1 MTSPVS
7 PSNTKIISA
16 AIEKLRSFCQEN
28 ILSNWCCFAGDL
40 PVTDVSA
47 SSLPEWTPVEINP
60 KGNIAWAGG
69 EKVLWLAQKLVIPQD
84 LQSYALQGLSLRL
97 ALVWWANSAKIYVNG
112 ELVGEG
118 DLFDCSPRILVSPS
132 VTPGEE
138 FFITIRLVSPGHCD
152 GALVRSLLV
161 YESTDDQC
169 RDPGFVADELAVTQ
183 CFLAKFAPERLDGLA
198 VVVDE
203 VMNRQNAKRDLEG
216 SLFFLREKLIQ
227 SKIENPKSK
236 IYLLGHAHLDMA
248 WLWRV
253 SETWEA
259 AQSTFESVLK
269 LQSDFPELIFCHST
283 PALYAWVE
291 ENRPDLF
298 RAIQEKVAAGLWEI
312 VGGFWVEPE
321 LNLIAGESIVRQ
333 LLYGQR
339 YVQAKFGKLASVV
352 WVPDTFGFCA
362 TLPQF
367 MQQSGIEYFVTQKL
381 RWNDTTK
388 FPYGAFW
395 WRSPDGS
402 EILSLM
408 SAPVGEGIDPVK
420 MADYAIEWQTQT
432 GFTDSLWLPG
442 VGDHGGGPTR
452 DMLEVAQR
460 WQKSP
465 LFPELEF
472 TTAENYLQ
480 QLQLASNSHTL
491 PTWNDELYLEFH
503 RGCYTTHGDQKRWN
517 RRCEN
522 LLYQAELFAAIATLK
537 SGVNYPKAELEAAW
551 KQVLFNQFHDILP
564 GSSITEVYED
574 ALVEW
579 QEAEKVGTEIL
590 EESLRAIAA
599 QIPFPTPPQPDSL
612 PIVVFN
618 SLNWQRSE
626 VVSVGLPSTTAPNQ
640 EWQIYD
646 YSGNKLVSQLSEAST
661 LLFLASDIPA
671 VGYRVFWLCPCQVK
685 NVHNITQSGDTKLSL
700 QKQEEIS
707 PKRLTLENEFLRVI
721 IDEQTGNLASIF
733 DKVDNREILNQA
745 GGNLLQAFQ
754 DSGQYWD
761 AWNIDPNYA
770 QHPLPP
776 ASLKS
781 IQWLEQGPV
790 QHCLR
795 VVQQLGKSE
804 FYCDYILPTASPVL
818 KIAMKVDWQ
827 EEHVLVKVA
836 FPLNLEADF
845 ATYEIPCGAIARPT
859 KPATPAEQAKW
870 EVPALR
876 WTDLTAEAGDMGDMG
891 DMGDAETRRSRDG
904 EKFINIVSP
913 RHRVTPS
920 PRLPQS
926 SIQNSYGVSLLND
939 CKYGYDVQPNQLRLT
954 LLRSPNWPDPQA
966 DRGVHEFTYALYPH
980 AGDWKSAHTV
990 RRGYELNVPLQV
1002 MVCPVKHPQSSNVS
1016 KSVDKEGLE
1025 VSFLDLSTENIILM
1039 AFKQAEDDSQK
1050 WILRC
1055 YECHGETAELFLQN
1069 DLGLSLE
1076 ESVDLLERSLSTD
1089 EFSSTAIEQKFNI
1102 IPWKIINLKLRATH
1116 SEYETR

>member
-28 ILSNWCCFAGDL
+28 ILSNWRCFAGDL
-40 PVTDVSA
+40 AVTNVSA
-47 SSLPEWTPVEINP
+47 SSLSEWTPVEINS

-69 EKVLWLAQKLVIPQD
+69 QKVLWLAQKLVIPQD
-84 LQSYALQGLSLRL
+84 LQGYVLQGLSLRL
-97 ALVWWANSAKIYVNG
+97 ALLWWANSAKIYVNG

-118 DLFDCSPRILVSPS
+118 DLFDCSPRILVSQA

-161 YESTDDQC
+161 YESTNEQC
-169 RDPGFVADELAVTQ
+169 PDPGFMADELAVTQ
-183 CFLAKFAPERLDGLA
+183 RFLAKFAPERLDSLA

-203 VMNRQNAKRDLEG
+203 VMNRRGAENTEEERGEFDNFLLSLRD
-216 SLFFLREKLIQ
+216 SLIQ
-227 SKIENPKSK
+227 SKIQNPKSK

-259 AQSTFESVLK
+259 AQNTFESVLR

-298 RAIQEKVAAGLWEI
+298 RVIQEKVAAGLWEV

-339 YVQAKFGKLASVV
+339 YVQAKFGKLASIV

-432 GFTDSLWLPG
+432 GFTESLWLPG

-465 LFPELEF
+465 LFPQLEF
-472 TTAENYLQ
+472 TTAEKYLQ
-480 QLQLASNSHTL
+480 QLQATINSQPSTTL

-537 SGVNYPKAELEAAW
+537 CGVSYPKAELEAAW

-579 QEAEKVGTEIL
+579 QEVEKVGTEIL
-590 EESLRAIAA
+590 EESLGALAS
-599 QIPFPTPPQPDSL
+599 QISFPTPPQPDSL
-612 PIVVFN
+612 AVVVFN

-646 YSGNKLVSQLSEAST
+646 YTGNKLVSQLGEAST
-661 LLFLASDIPA
+661 LLFLASDIPP
-671 VGYRVFWLCPCQVK
+671 VGYRVFWLCSCQVE
-685 NVHNITQSGDTKLSL
+685 NAHNITQSEDTKLSL
-700 QKQEEIS
+700 QKQEQFSSE
-707 PKRLTLENEFLRVI
+707 RLTLENEFLRVI
-721 IDEQTGNLASIF
+721 IDEQTGNLASIL
-733 DKVDNREILNQA
+733 DKVNHREVLNQA

-781 IQWLEQGPV
+781 TQWLEQGPV
-790 QHCLR
+790 QYRLR
-795 VVQQLGKSE
+795 VVQQLGQSE
-804 FYCDYILPTASPVL
+804 FRCDYILSTGSSVL

-827 EEHVLVKVA
+827 EEHVLVKAA
-836 FPLNLEADF
+836 FPLNIEAEF

-859 KPATPAEQAKW
+859 KPETPAEQAKW

-876 WTDLTAEAGDMGDMG
+876 WADLTAEVRDMGDKEDNG
-891 DMGDAETRRSRDG
+891 DKEDMGDKEELFT
-904 EKFINIVSP
+904 NPLSP
-913 RHRVTPS
+913 IPY
-920 PRLPQS
+920 
-926 SIQNSYGVSLLND
+926 SYGVSLLND
-939 CKYGYDVQPNQLRLT
+939 CKYGYDAQPNQLRLT

-1002 MVCPVKHPQSSNVS
+1002 MVCPVNHLQPSNIS
-1016 KSVDKEGLE
+1016 HSVNAEGLG
-1025 VSFLDLSTENIILM
+1025 VSFLDLSAENLILM
-1039 AFKQAEDDSQK
+1039 AFKQAEDDSQNL
-1050 WILRC
+1050 ILRC
-1055 YECHGETAELFLQN
+1055 YECHGETAELSLQN
-1069 DLGLSLE
+1069 DVGLILE
-1076 ESVDLLERSLSTD
+1076 ESVDLLERSLSTA
-1089 EFSSTAIEQKFNI
+1089 EFSATAIEQKFNI
-1102 IPWKIINLKLRATH
+1102 QPWKIINLKL
-1116 SEYETR
+1116 SVSPIN